1 MSSKPSILLDFSL
14 LKTNRAFRAVFCAR
28 FISIVAL
35 GLMAIAIP
43 VQIQALTGSTL
54 QVGLAVTLAGGGMF
68 AGLLMGGVLADR
80 YERRRL
86 ILFARSTCGVGFV
99 GLCLNAL
106 LPSPSLAAIYLLAV
120 WDGFFGAVG
129 VTALLAATP
138 ALVGR
143 ENIVQAGAI
152 SMLTVRF
159 GSILSPAIGGLVIA
173 HMGIAWNYGLAA
185 FGTLLTL
192 LPLLSLPQLMPPPQP
207 REHPLHALA
216 GGFAFLFQNKVI
228 GMVALIGALLTMAS
242 AVRVLY
248 PAMAEGWHIDAAH
261 LGYMYAAVP
270 LGAAIG
276 AFTSGRV
283 AHVARPGWVMLLTAI
298 AAFAAIGL
306 FGLMPW
312 YSLALLCLVAF
323 GYLSALNSLLQYGLI
338 QSLTPDNFLGRIN
351 GLWTAQNVVGDALGA
366 LLLGAMG
373 YFYAAGDERQR
384 FRLRRGGA
392 RHPVAVR
399 HDRFAPGDAAQ
410 TGAAARHRKVVE
422 RVKTTLWDQ
431 IAMLIIGMRKTHS
444 VYVMISK

>member
-1 MSSKPSILLDFSL
+1 MSRCSIAVASVQFLFKAVVIKKMSKPSILLDFGL
-14 LKTNRAFRAVFCAR
+14 LKTNQAFRAVFCAR
-28 FISIVAL
+28 FISILAL

-54 QVGLAVTLAGGGMF
+54 LVGLAVTLAGGGMF

-99 GLCLNAL
+99 GMCLNAA
-106 LPSPSLAAIYLLAV
+106 LPEPSLTAIYLLAV

-159 GSILSPAIGGLVIA
+159 GSILSPAAGGLLIA
-173 HMGIAWNYGLAA
+173 HAGVAWNYGLAA
-185 FGTLLTL
+185 LGTLLTL
-192 LPLLSLPQLMPPPQP
+192 VPLLRLPQLPPPEQP
-207 REHPLHALA
+207 REHPLKALA

-242 AVRVLY
+242 AVRILY
-248 PAMAEGWHIDAAH
+248 PALAGNWGVDASQ
-261 LGYMYAAVP
+261 LGFMYAAVP
-270 LGAAIG
+270 LGAALG

-283 AHVARPGWVMLLTAI
+283 AQVARPGWMMLLTAI
-298 AAFAAIGL
+298 AAFVAVGL

-312 YSLALLCLVAF
+312 YGLALACLVAF

-338 QSLTPDNFLGRIN
+338 QNLTPDAFLGRIN

-373 YFYAAGDERQR
+373 ALMLPAMTSTGFGFGAALLGVVLLVAMGS
-384 FRLRRGGA
+384 LRRVTRSEPEA
-392 RHPVAVR
+392 NLQPA
-399 HDRFAPGDAAQ
+399 AAQ
-410 TGAAARHRKVVE
+410 ASGK
-422 RVKTTLWDQ
+422 
-431 IAMLIIGMRKTHS
+431 
-444 VYVMISK
+444 